1 MSPGA
6 THSAD
11 GGVPAR
17 QTGETPG
24 APYDPREPSGGN
36 AGALIPPSAEGQAV
50 PFKRAGVAFANRFFF
65 LLLVGLFWLVPA
77 FADQRFVSAMFAW
90 DVLIF
95 LTWLL
100 DLTKLPRP
108 AELKVR
114 RLWLSPS
121 ALSVESK
128 VRLTL
133 VNASNSTVHARVF
146 DDLPHQLRFGPAQL
160 ELTARPHREAEAQ
173 YSILP
178 MARGKANLGDV
189 YIRYQSPM
197 RIAERWA
204 KVPMAQTVTTYPN
217 LEEAKR
223 HSVYLIRSRQIE
235 LEKRYTRVRGA
246 GRAFESLREYREG
259 DEFRDICWTAS
270 ARRGK
275 LVTRLYE
282 IERSQTIWILLDSG
296 RLMRTRVAGLS
307 KLDYAV
313 NAALTLTQV
322 ALYSGDRVGLL
333 AYGRGIR
340 QRVPAAR
347 GGRHLMQMM
356 GQLALVQEDQWEGDH
371 LQAASRLLNDQKRR
385 SLVVWITDLAET
397 AMTPEVI
404 EAASRLMP
412 RHLVLFVV
420 IGQPDLN
427 ELAAER
433 AEDVDQMYQIAAA
446 QEVVHRRELL
456 LARLRE
462 RGALAMEASSG
473 KLSTAVVNSYLE
485 IKQRS
490 QL

>member
-1 MSPGA
+1 VNSKLDGSDVPLTAASVPGGKTA
-6 THSAD
+6 GT
-11 GGVPAR
+11 
-17 QTGETPG
+17 
-24 APYDPREPSGGN
+24 
-36 AGALIPPSAEGQAV
+36 GALISSSIVSSSIEAQGL
-50 PFKRAGVAFANRFFF
+50 PFKRTGVAFSKRFFF
-65 LLLVGLFWLVPA
+65 LLLIGLIWLVPA
-77 FADQRFVSAMFAW
+77 FSDERFVYAMFGW
-90 DVLIF
+90 DVL
-95 LTWLL
+95 LLLAWLL
-100 DLTKLPRP
+100 DLLRLPPPGR
-108 AELKVR
+108 LQVR
-114 RLWLSPS
+114 RTWLTPA
-121 ALSVESK
+121 ALSVEST
-128 VRLTL
+128 VRLS
-133 VNASNSTVHARVF
+133 VINESNSAIHAKLL
-146 DDLPHQLRFGPAQL
+146 DDLPYQLRFEPIQVEIAAPPHGEANVDYSVRPGVRGRAQ
-160 ELTARPHREAEAQ
+160 
-173 YSILP
+173 
-178 MARGKANLGDV
+178 LGDV
-189 YIRYQSPM
+189 YVRYQSGF
-197 RIAERWA
+197 RLAERWA
-204 KVPMAQTVTTYPN
+204 RMPLAQTVITYPN
-217 LEEAKR
+217 LEEAKA

-235 LEKRYTRVRGA
+235 LEKRFTRFRGA

-282 IERSQTIWILLDSG
+282 IERSQTIWIVLDCG
-296 RLMRTRVAGLS
+296 RLMRARVKNLS

-333 AYGRGIR
+333 AYGRGTR

-347 GGRHLMQMM
+347 GSAHLMQIMQ
-356 GQLALVQEDQWEGDH
+356 QLALVHEDEWEADH

-404 EAASRLMP
+404 EAASQLLP

-427 ELAAER
+427 HLASQR
-433 AEDVDQMYQIAAA
+433 PDDVDEMYRIAAA

-462 RGALAMEASSG
+462 RGALALETSSG
-473 KLSTAVVNSYLE
+473 KLSTTLANSYLE

>member
-1 MSPGA
+1 M
-6 THSAD
+6 
-11 GGVPAR
+11 
-17 QTGETPG
+17 
-24 APYDPREPSGGN
+24 
-36 AGALIPPSAEGQAV
+36 
-50 PFKRAGVAFANRFFF
+50 
-65 LLLVGLFWLVPA
+65 WLVPA
-77 FADQRFVSAMFAW
+77 FADKRFVSAMAGW
-90 DVLIF
+90 DVL
-95 LTWLL
+95 LCLAWLI
-100 DLTKLPRP
+100 DLARLPRP
-108 AELKVR
+108 ERLKVR
-114 RLWLSPS
+114 RTWLTPS

-128 VRLTL
+128 VKLT
-133 VNASNSTVHARVF
+133 VINASDSTIHAKILE
-146 DDLPHQLRFGPAQL
+146 DLPHQLRFEPIAL
-160 ELTARPHREAEAQ
+160 EMVAGPHREAEAQ
-173 YSILP
+173 YSLLP
-178 MARGKANLGDV
+178 GFRGQAILGDV
-189 YIRYQSPM
+189 YVRYQSPM

-204 KVPMAQTVTTYPN
+204 KVPLAQTIVTYPN

-223 HSVYLIRSRQIE
+223 HSVFLIRSRQIE
-235 LEKRYTRVRGA
+235 MEKRITRFRGA
-246 GRAFESLREYREG
+246 GRAFESLREYRGG

-282 IERSQTIWILLDSG
+282 IERSQSIWILLDSG
-296 RLMRTRVAGLS
+296 RLMRTRVGGLS

-313 NAALTLTQV
+313 NAALTLAQV

-347 GGRHLMQMM
+347 GSAHLMQIMR
-356 GQLALVQEDQWEGDH
+356 QLASVSEDESEADH

-404 EAASRLMP
+404 DAASQLMP

-427 ELAAER
+427 DLAAKQPT
-433 AEDVDQMYQIAAA
+433 DVDEMYATAAA

-462 RGALAMEASSG
+462 RGALAVETSSN
-473 KLSTAVVNSYLE
+473 KLSTLLVNSYLE

>member
-1 MSPGA
+1 
-6 THSAD
+6 
-11 GGVPAR
+11 
-17 QTGETPG
+17 
-24 APYDPREPSGGN
+24 
-36 AGALIPPSAEGQAV
+36 
-50 PFKRAGVAFANRFFF
+50 
-65 LLLVGLFWLVPA
+65 
-77 FADQRFVSAMFAW
+77 
-90 DVLIF
+90 
-95 LTWLL
+95 
-100 DLTKLPRP
+100 
-108 AELKVR
+108 
-114 RLWLSPS
+114 
-121 ALSVESK
+121 
-128 VRLTL
+128 
-133 VNASNSTVHARVF
+133 
-146 DDLPHQLRFGPAQL
+146 
-160 ELTARPHREAEAQ
+160 
-173 YSILP
+173 
-178 MARGKANLGDV
+178 
-189 YIRYQSPM
+189 M

-204 KVPMAQTVTTYPN
+204 KVPLAQTVTTYPN

-235 LEKRYTRVRGA
+235 LEKRYTSFRGA

-313 NAALTLTQV
+313 NAALTLTQI
-322 ALYSGDRVGLL
+322 ALYSGDRIGLL

-340 QRVPAAR
+340 HRVPAAR
-347 GGRHLMQMM
+347 GGVHLMHMIE
-356 GQLALVQEDQWEGDH
+356 QLALVQEDQGEGDH

-412 RHLVLFVV
+412 RHLVLLVV

-427 ELAAER
+427 ELAAQR
-433 AEDVDQMYQIAAA
+433 PEDVDEMYQIAAA

-462 RGALAMEASSG
+462 RGALAIETSSG
-473 KLSTAVVNSYLE
+473 KLSTTVVNSYLE
-485 IKQRS
+485 IKRRS